1 MADYAQIN
9 DNIVNMIVVE
19 DDAMMN
25 ELNAAGLD
33 VRNVTDEDPKPS
45 TGWELDG
52 AVYRSPMISWVR
64 VDGDNLVTAVD
75 EQIRQI
81 AAQTEIDG
89 GTTLI
94 NMNEIITEIPQVGW
108 TYDPADGTFSA

>member
-1 MADYAQIN
+1 MADYAQIT

-19 DDAMMN
+19 NDAMMD
-25 ELNAAGLD
+25 ELNASGLD

-52 AVYRSPMISWVR
+52 SVYRSPMMTWIR
-64 VDGDNLVTAVD
+64 CDGSNIVTAID

-81 AAQTEIDG
+81 AAQTEIEG
-89 GTTLI
+89 GATLI
-94 NMNEIITEIPQVGW
+94 NVDEVQEMPEIGW
-108 TYDPADGTFSA
+108 TYDPADGSFTA